1 MEEFEPDQVLCWELA
16 SELRGELTETCHM
29 VQAAMWACALQKPMG
44 LIWTILSCVANY
56 GHTSK
61 HKVGIAAFR
70 KKSESWIVIAHL
82 KLGIP
87 NMGIRVTRQ

>member
-1 MEEFEPDQVLCWELA
+1 MEEFGPDQVLCRELA

-56 GHTSK
+56 GHTSTST
-61 HKVGIAAFR
+61 R
-70 KKSESWIVIAHL
+70 SESPHL
-82 KLGIP
+82 ERKANHGL
-87 NMGIRVTRQ
+87 